1 MTKKILAPLALLC
14 TALMLPATAS
24 ALCVK
29 VKEANLRAGPGTQYQ
44 KTWEVLQYMPLKK
57 ISQQGNWYQV
67 EDVDGDQHW
76 VYSPLVT
83 DDVRC
88 AVVKVKE
95 ANVRTG
101 PGTRHEQSA
110 LSPVEKYYSFK
121 VLGTKG
127 AWVKVQ
133 DEVFDG
139 EWIAKK
145 LLWIQ

>member
-1 MTKKILAPLALLC
+1 MIKKTTLSTALLATALALPG
-14 TALMLPATAS
+14 TAT

-29 VKEANLRAGPGTQYQ
+29 ATEANLRAGPGTNYQ

-57 ISQQGNWYQV
+57 IGQQGKWYQV
-67 EDVDGDQHW
+67 EDVDGDRHW
-76 VYSPLVT
+76 IYSSLVS
-83 DDVRC
+83 DAMRC
-88 AVVKVKE
+88 AVVRVKE

-101 PGTRHEQSA
+101 PGTRYAQSE

-121 VLGTKG
+121 VLQTKG